1 MSRARA
7 LTALIVAIIC
17 GALAAGCGDTLQDKP
32 IPHHILE
39 RMVVAPVPVYWLGD
53 SFGKLKITEAAHDPS
68 GAFSVQYGNC
78 LQGGQGTCT
87 PPLKIVTSPD
97 NSFLPGGAT
106 ARTTAPVRGVQSVF
120 TEAGRTIS
128 IPTGGVV
135 VDVYAKD
142 AASAL
147 AAARAIVPI
156 NQPAGPGQTLPAQQ
170 PDTSFGSTPLP
181 SQLPA
186 TVRPLG

>member
-1 MSRARA
+1 MSRTRG
-7 LTALIVAIIC
+7 LTALVVAVVC
-17 GALAAGCGDTLQDKP
+17 AGLAAGCGDTLQDKP
-32 IPHHILE
+32 IPHNILE
-39 RMVVAPVPVYWLGD
+39 GMVVAPFPVYWLGN
-53 SFGKLKITEAAHDPS
+53 SFGDLKITEATHDPG

-97 NSFLPGGAT
+97 NSFLPGGETPRT
-106 ARTTAPVRGVQSVF
+106 AAPVRGVRSVF

-135 VDVYAKD
+135 VDVFAKD

-156 NQPAGPGQTLPAQQ
+156 NQPARPDRALPAPQR
-170 PDTSFGSTPLP
+170 DTGFGSTPLP

-186 TVRPLG
+186 AVRPLG